1 MINEMIMIR
10 YLKVSGGLGTA
21 INGQQEEVSDE
32 RSTDSAQCADS
43 APHSSSSAPGVSYT
57 KHQAP
62 RSTKHQEA
70 PNTKHQA
77 PSTKHQ
83 APNTMHIAHRH
94 ACNAQCTKHMNNTK

>member
-57 KHQAP
+57 KHQ
-62 RSTKHQEA
+62 T
-70 PNTKHQA
+70 
-77 PSTKHQ
+77 
-83 APNTMHIAHRH
+83 PNTMHQAHRH
-94 ACNAQCTKHMNNTK
+94 HAMRNALNT